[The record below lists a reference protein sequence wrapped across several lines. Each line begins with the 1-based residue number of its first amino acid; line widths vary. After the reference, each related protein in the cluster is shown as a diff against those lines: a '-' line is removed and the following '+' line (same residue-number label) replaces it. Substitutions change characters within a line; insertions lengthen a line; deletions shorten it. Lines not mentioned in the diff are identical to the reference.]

1 MKKNVLIT
9 IHLEQVI
16 LVILEQI
23 IHIIETMILRMKKHS
38 GIGLMEI
45 QQIPMVAITHTEII
59 TINQLI
65 LIIKKKK
72 MFLKRV
78 YLRHYCI
85 RFCKCL

>member
-1 MKKNVLIT
+1 MNSSVASEAKQYLQNRQLTDNEI
-9 IHLEQVI
+9 
-16 LVILEQI
+16 
-23 IHIIETMILRMKKHS
+23 KHF

-59 TINQLI
+59 TTNQLI

>member
-1 MKKNVLIT
+1 MKKSVLIT

-65 LIIKKKK
+65 LIIKKK
-72 MFLKRV
+72 MNF
-78 YLRHYCI
+78 
-85 RFCKCL
+85 